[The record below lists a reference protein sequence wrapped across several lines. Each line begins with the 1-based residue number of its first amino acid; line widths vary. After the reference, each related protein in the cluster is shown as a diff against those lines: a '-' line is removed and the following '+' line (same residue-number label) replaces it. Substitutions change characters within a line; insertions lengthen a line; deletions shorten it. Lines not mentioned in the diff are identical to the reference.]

1 VFTIIFFFPFDRV
14 KLIIEEIEK
23 EEAHLLEDL
32 ASMDRKFAEH
42 YNVCVYDF
50 PN

>member
-1 VFTIIFFFPFDRV
+1 MSVFHNFLVPFDRV

-23 EEAHLLEDL
+23 EEVLLLEDL

-42 YNVCVYDF
+42 YNVRL
-50 PN
+50 

>member
-1 VFTIIFFFPFDRV
+1 MRHITHNMIFPFGRV

-23 EEAHLLEDL
+23 EEALLLDDL

-42 YNVCVYDF
+42 YNVRV
-50 PN
+50 